1 MCARQPLRTQEVN
14 RDQFLVAAQTAAA
27 VQLAYAHRGTSLAHA
42 ALAGAQRFVEFQ
54 HCPRN
59 DVSDARAGTKFY
71 YHAHRHDAA
80 EHGHFHLFSYGSGGR
95 GDFVH
100 LAALSLNHQGQ
111 ATQWFTT
118 NQWVTGERWESA
130 EHVLAALAAFEV
142 HTRGRL
148 APVAEWLTAMVRL
161 FQPQLEVLV
170 HERDRVMAHHIGHER
185 AETVWANRNID
196 VLSTTPADLHQR
208 IQQLGV

>member
-1 MCARQPLRTQEVN
+1 
-14 RDQFLVAAQTAAA
+14 
-27 VQLAYAHRGTSLAHA
+27 
-42 ALAGAQRFVEFQ
+42 
-54 HCPRN
+54 
-59 DVSDARAGTKFY
+59 
-71 YHAHRHDAA
+71 
-80 EHGHFHLFSYGSGGR
+80 
-95 GDFVH
+95 
-100 LAALSLNHQGQ
+100 
-111 ATQWFTT
+111 
-118 NQWVTGERWESA
+118 
-130 EHVLAALAAFEV
+130 VLAALAAFEV